1 MSPSTY
7 LVAVP
12 LSLIAI
18 SGWLVKVENDSF
30 SKGKRT
36 SQLQQI
42 PSHAGGRTAVGVQ
55 PPVAAELTLE
65 HDRYAW
71 RDEGTGASLAQLGR
85 DATSRPLGARPSSR
99 TDWLNQQTEAAPGK
113 TVAQLP
119 EIADYRTVPPA
130 KETSFDAV
138 AAESGFH
145 ITADEATRVD
155 MGAQKVVF
163 NGNVRMTSPQF
174 HLTGNQ
180 LIVHL
185 GKDKTSFKMLEAS
198 GSVKVQLTGVPEDKR
213 YRGQS
218 SAAVYDP
225 AKGTLVMTGWPKI
238 QGQGQELVAAEQGT
252 KVLLYPKTGKML
264 TEGRAQTR
272 VAKSLMEESAA
283 AAPSKPAR

>member
-30 SKGKRT
+30 SKGARN
-36 SQLQQI
+36 SQLQQV

-55 PPVAAELTLE
+55 PPVAAELSLE
-65 HDRYAW
+65 HSRFGWVNTD
-71 RDEGTGASLAQLGR
+71 GVGGALLGEDVTR
-85 DATSRPLGARPSSR
+85 RPLGTR
-99 TDWLNQQTEAAPGK
+99 AAPRGPWLDRGQSTSDK
-113 TVAQLP
+113 AVKLP
-119 EIADYRTVPPA
+119 EIADFRSLPAPADPAFEAVP
-130 KETSFDAV
+130 S
-138 AAESGFH
+138 ESGFH

-163 NGNVRMTSPQF
+163 RGHVSMTSPQF
-174 HLTGNQ
+174 HLAGEE

-185 GKDKTSFKMLEAS
+185 GKDRTSFKLVEAK
-198 GSVKVQLTGVPEDKR
+198 GNVKVQLTGVPPEKR

-218 SAAVYDP
+218 GNAVYDP

-238 QGQGQELVAAEQGT
+238 QGQGQELVAAEANT
-252 KVLLYPKTGKML
+252 RVHLYPKTGKML

-272 VAKSLMEESAA
+272 VAKRLMEEAG
-283 AAPSKPAR
+283 PSN